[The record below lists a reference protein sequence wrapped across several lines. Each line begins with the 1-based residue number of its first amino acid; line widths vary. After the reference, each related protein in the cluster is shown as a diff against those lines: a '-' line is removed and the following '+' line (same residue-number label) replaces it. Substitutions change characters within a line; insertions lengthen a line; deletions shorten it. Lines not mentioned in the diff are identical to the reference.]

1 MSEVIYKMLQISL
14 MGEALCF
21 LLFCFIDDFPV
32 PGFVG
37 KKGRDEVSDRTM
49 GFCKFVCV
57 DRFHLYFNY
66 LQVLEDDVP
75 ELVVETVDIHNV
87 LESSGLEEYVVL
99 AECERIAAEP
109 IIIALGTSSMVR
121 PRERRISSCSSIVL
135 NSLPGII
142 RLLINKTPS
151 SVHTFPQRPEGD
163 VICILP
169 QNKKMSRDK
178 SAQNA
183 AVKRAATGKCRPPAD
198 YMPR

>member
-109 IIIALGTSSMVR
+109 IIIIVEQKVSCAGHILNGEAAGT
-121 PRERRISSCSSIVL
+121 EDFQLFFDCL
-135 NSLPGII
+135 
-142 RLLINKTPS
+142 KTPC
-151 SVHTFPQRPEGD
+151 Q
-163 VICILP
+163 
-169 QNKKMSRDK
+169 
-178 SAQNA
+178 A
-183 AVKRAATGKCRPPAD
+183 
-198 YMPR
+198 